1 MRAQPIFRLP
11 LIGPVARAF
20 ARRRIRRVMRGFRRL
35 RTEGR
40 LAYPADIMRTLTIR
54 EVRPGNMPAW
64 FVGAASSAAE
74 LAVRQYML
82 IRVVGSLAL
91 NNAVLASVGGDGPV
105 VYPLPA
111 EWRRYLRGHGLRIA
125 GGRSTLLWWAYVAAL
140 WAYGVLSVV
149 RILKR
154 SLRVDGAQPWRDA
167 GEYAYFVA
175 LGPGNVPRPG
185 RDGRSFDILTW
196 YWQWPGRIANLTSL
210 AHSVSGAPPVTMP
223 PVKVLPSGL
232 PPLEGAARWRFLWWG
247 LRATA
252 SSLGRA
258 CIGQWGQAVLLS
270 EAAEAAALRA
280 QEAPPLAREYL
291 LHASNVIYR
300 YLWSYEAERRGAT
313 CTMYCYSTNSEPFK
327 LADGYTTP
335 LHSWQ
340 LMSWPRVLVWN
351 RGQADFMRRS
361 LGARAG
367 AVQLIE
373 VGPIWFHSSAEGM
386 PHPGPGA
393 VAVFDVQP
401 QRTSRRQSLATP
413 HEYYAPATATAFLTD
428 LVTVAAECGRPVV
441 FKRKRRAGAIVHRG
455 YDRLL
460 ERFQQSGAFMAI
472 DPDISAVRV
481 VEACDVVVS
490 MAFTS
495 TALIGVAHGRPS
507 IYYDPLGII
516 QPDDRA
522 AHGLP
527 IIQGIDQLRIWFAS
541 LPASRPPAGPAGSTF
556 ENGSPG

>member
-1 MRAQPIFRLP
+1 MRAQPSFRLP

-54 EVRPGNMPAW
+54 EVRPGSMPAW
-64 FVGAASSAAE
+64 FAGAASSSAE

-91 NNAVLASVGGDGPV
+91 NNAILASVGGDGPV

-111 EWRRYLRGHGLRIA
+111 EWRHYLRKQGLQVA
-125 GGRSTLLWWAYVAAL
+125 GVRSAAMWWAYVAAL

-154 SLRVDGAQPWRDA
+154 SLRVDGARPWRDA
-167 GEYAYFVA
+167 GDYAYFVA

-210 AHSVSGAPPVTMP
+210 AHSVSGAPLVTTP

-232 PPLEGAARWRFLWWG
+232 PPLEGAARWRFIWWA

-258 CIGQWGQAVLLS
+258 CVGQWGQAVLLS

-300 YLWSYEAERRGAT
+300 YLWTYEAERQGAV
-313 CTMYCYSTNSEPFK
+313 CTMYSYSTNSEPFK

-340 LMSWPRVLVWN
+340 VMTWPRVLVWDS
-351 RGQADFMRRS
+351 GQAAFMHNC
-361 LGARAG
+361 LGPRAH
-367 AVQLIE
+367 AVEVIE
-373 VGPIWFHSSAEGM
+373 VGPIWFHSSPVELPPVPA
-386 PHPGPGA
+386 GA

-413 HEYYAPATATAFLTD
+413 HEYYSPSTAKAFLLD
-428 LVTVAAECGRPVV
+428 ILTVAAEFGRPVI
-441 FKRKRRAGAIVHRG
+441 FKRKRRAGPIVHRG
-455 YDRLL
+455 YARLVDHL
-460 ERFQQSGAFMAI
+460 ARTNRLTAI

-481 VEACDVVVS
+481 IESSALVIS
-490 MAFTS
+490 MPFTS
-495 TALIGVAHGRPS
+495 TALIGLAQGRPS
-507 IYYDPLGII
+507 IYYDPLGLV

-522 AHGLP
+522 AHGIP
-527 IIQGIDQLRIWFAS
+527 IISGVQSLRQWFEMSQTVSEPDSGI
-541 LPASRPPAGPAGSTF
+541 
-556 ENGSPG
+556 